1 MLNKLSSFE
10 KEFILDGVQ
19 KDIRADGRSCFDYR
33 HLTIET
39 GVLSNTSG
47 SSRLR
52 LAATD
57 VLVGIKVELGR
68 PLPGQDE
75 GQILFSVECSTSA
88 SPEFQGRGGDL
99 LSACLTRCLERMIAN
114 KKAIDMNKLIIIPEK
129 QCWIIY
135 VDTMILVNGGNV
147 LDAIS
152 LAIRAALLD
161 VKIPEISVVE
171 DGDNYELEISDDPQA
186 CQTLDLGSW
195 PVLVTLSEIGSK
207 FIVDASIEEE
217 CCTVGRV
224 TFGVNKDGSIMCTQ
238 KAGKGTVDPTILPEM
253 LKIALSFGKELIT
266 NLDEKV
272 KLQREL
278 EERGGYQKL
287 GFLGSAY

>member
-1 MLNKLSSFE
+1 MYKRYNQL
-10 KEFILDGVQ
+10 
-19 KDIRADGRSCFDYR
+19 
-33 HLTIET
+33 
-39 GVLSNTSG
+39 
-47 SSRLR
+47 
-52 LAATD
+52 
-57 VLVGIKVELGR
+57 IKNY
-68 PLPGQDE
+68 LP
-75 GQILFSVECSTSA
+75 FS
-88 SPEFQGRGGDL
+88 
-99 LSACLTRCLERMIAN
+99 
-114 KKAIDMNKLIIIPEK
+114 K
-129 QCWIIY
+129 
-135 VDTMILVNGGNV
+135 ILVNGGNV

-224 TFGVNKDGSIMCTQ
+224 TVKFYVYFKGKHLSCDKFGVNKDGSIMCTQ

-287 GFLGSAY
+287 GFLGCYSCETALTNLISNIKIFFNRIRLLTASPQPSKIKVS